1 LDAIVPFHRESKQPM
16 TGGVADYKGEDTVL
30 GVADVLTWSP
40 TSLRS
45 SGNDGQE
52 GLAYFE
58 FHLRVHALRVEPYEV
73 TVKQAVSD
81 QWIMEH
87 RVRMRF
93 DAQWHVAVRV
103 SKEDRDSVSIA
114 LDVDPRFVLVQQRD
128 LKKIKAEGARC
139 EVIVI
144 DADPFLPPM
153 TASNGSQAWHF
164 ELTVIPASGDPYRI
178 AGSDVVSPST
188 LPLVYPGSR
197 LPARV
202 RSTDEPPA
210 IDWDAALGV
219 APA

>member
-1 LDAIVPFHRESKQPM
+1 VPFHREPKQPM
-16 TGGVADYKGEDTVL
+16 AGGVADYKGDDSVL

-40 TSLRS
+40 TSLRT
-45 SGNDGQE
+45 SGNDGQV

-81 QWIMEH
+81 EWIMEH

-93 DAQWHVAVRV
+93 DTRWQVAVRV
-103 SKEDRDSVSIA
+103 SKDDRDSVSIA
-114 LDVDPRFVLVQQRD
+114 LDVDPRFVLVKERNLNQ
-128 LKKIKAEGARC
+128 IKAEGVGC
-139 EVIVI
+139 EVVVI
-144 DADPFLPPM
+144 DAEPFLPPVA
-153 TASNGSQAWHF
+153 ASNGSQAWHF

-188 LPLVYPGSR
+188 LPLVYSGSH

-202 RSTDEPPA
+202 RSADEPPA
-210 IDWDAALGV
+210 IDWDAAL
-219 APA
+219 ASSS